1 MNRTVVTLLIISL
14 VVTPSYAESNKKAKQ
29 FFTALAN
36 AISSR
41 SLENEHSRFEK
52 QRQRLEKDYQSGK
65 ISTEGYYN
73 ALAHIDKNQLE
84 WEKAV
89 SQTAIQVQQTKIQQQ
104 RAAVEAQKAR
114 QGNMQ
119 IMRVGGSGSTKTI
132 TNWSGKVVGYVDE

>member
-89 SQTAIQVQQTKIQQQ
+89 SQTAIQQQQ
-104 RAAVEAQKAR
+104 VNIQRQEAGRLILLTPNKKTSTVTDR
-114 QGNMQ
+114 
-119 IMRVGGSGSTKTI
+119 SGRT
-132 TNWSGKVVGYVDE
+132 VGYVNE